1 MFQVWSERRILPD
14 CVGLLSPLAEPIG
27 PGVATPDDILSVF
40 AQADGV
46 LAGGMR
52 YTAEVM
58 DKAPNLLIISR
69 MGIGYEAVDIPAA
82 TARGIAVSYTPD
94 GPTISTAEHAVALI
108 FAVAKDLKKAEHSLR
123 RDRRP
128 DHYGRHSALELFDS
142 RLGLVGLGRIGSRV
156 AAAMRSVGMK
166 VSAFDPFAPPERAEE
181 LGVRLAP
188 SLESLLAESD
198 VVSLH
203 LPLSA
208 DTRHLID
215 AQTLGQ
221 MKQGAILVNVSRGG
235 LVDEAALLA
244 ALESGRLRG
253 AGLDVTDP
261 EPAPADHPLLQ
272 RNDVIVTPHV
282 GSASAAGK
290 RRILAGAIH
299 HLMQAFRG
307 ERPDQLLNPEVW
319 PRVLE
324 RLQAR
329 RMRT

>member
-1 MFQVWSERRILPD
+1 MFKVWSERHILPD
-14 CVGLLSPLAEPIG
+14 CIGLLAPLAEPIG
-27 PGVATPDDILSVF
+27 PGVATPDDFLSAF
-40 AQADGV
+40 PQADGV

-52 YTAEVM
+52 YTAEAM
-58 DKAPNLLIISR
+58 DRAPNLLIISR

-82 TARGIAVSYTPD
+82 TKRGIAVSYTPD

-128 DHYGRHSALELFDS
+128 DHYGRHSALELFAS

-156 AAAMRSVGMK
+156 AAAMRGVGMK
-166 VSAFDPFAPPERAEE
+166 VSAFDPFVTAERAEE
-181 LGVRLAP
+181 LGVDMAS
-188 SLESLLAESD
+188 SLEALLAEAD

-215 AQTLGQ
+215 AETLGQ
-221 MKQGAILVNVSRGG
+221 MKKGAILVNVSRGG

-282 GSASAAGK
+282 GSASAASK
-290 RRILAGAIH
+290 RRILSGAIH
-299 HLMQAFRG
+299 HLKQALRG

-324 RLQAR
+324 RLAAR
-329 RMRT
+329 

>member
-1 MFQVWSERRILPD
+1 MFKVWSERHILSD
-14 CVGLLSPLAEPIG
+14 CVGLLAPIAEPIG
-27 PGVATPDDILSVF
+27 PGVATPDNILSAF
-40 AQADGV
+40 PQADGV

-58 DKAPNLLIISR
+58 DQAPNLLIISR

-82 TARGIAVSYTPD
+82 TERGIAVSYTPD

-123 RDRRP
+123 HDRRP
-128 DHYGRHSALELFDS
+128 DHYGRHSALELFAS

-156 AAAMRSVGMK
+156 AVAMRSVGMQ
-166 VSAFDPFAPPERAEE
+166 VSAFDPFVSAERAEQ
-181 LGVRLAP
+181 LGVERVC
-188 SLESLLAESD
+188 SLESLLAEAD

-203 LPLSA
+203 LPLNA

-215 AQTLGQ
+215 AATLAC
-221 MKQGAILVNVSRGG
+221 MKQGAILINVSRGG

-290 RRILAGAIH
+290 RRILSGAIH
-299 HLMQAFRG
+299 HLKQALQG
-307 ERPDQLLNPEVW
+307 ERPDRLLNPEVW

-324 RLQAR
+324 RLAAR
-329 RMRT
+329 A

>member
-1 MFQVWSERRILPD
+1 MFKVWSERHILPD
-14 CVGLLSPLAEPIG
+14 CIGLLAPLAEPIG
-27 PGVATPDDILSVF
+27 PGVATPDDFLSAF
-40 AQADGV
+40 PQADGV

-52 YTAEVM
+52 YTAEAM
-58 DKAPNLLIISR
+58 DRAPNLLIISR

-82 TARGIAVSYTPD
+82 TKRGIAVSYTPD

-128 DHYGRHSALELFDS
+128 DHYGRHSALELFAS

-156 AAAMRSVGMK
+156 AAAMRGVGMK
-166 VSAFDPFAPPERAEE
+166 VSAFDPFVTAERAEE
-181 LGVRLAP
+181 LGVDMAS
-188 SLESLLAESD
+188 SLEALLAEAD

-215 AQTLGQ
+215 AETLGQ
-221 MKQGAILVNVSRGG
+221 MKKGAILVNVSRGG

-282 GSASAAGK
+282 GSASTAGK
-290 RRILAGAIH
+290 RRILSGAIH
-299 HLMQAFRG
+299 HLKQALRG

-324 RLQAR
+324 RLAAR
-329 RMRT
+329 

>member
-1 MFQVWSERRILPD
+1 MFKVWSERHILPD
-14 CVGLLSPLAEPIG
+14 CIGLLSPLAEPIG
-27 PGVATPDDILSVF
+27 PGVATPDDFLSAF
-40 AQADGV
+40 PQADGV

-52 YTAEVM
+52 YTAEAM
-58 DKAPNLLIISR
+58 DRAPNLLIISR

-82 TARGIAVSYTPD
+82 TKRGIAVSYTPD

-128 DHYGRHSALELFDS
+128 DHYGRHSALELFAS

-156 AAAMRSVGMK
+156 AAAMRGVGMK
-166 VSAFDPFAPPERAEE
+166 VSAFDPFVTAERAKE
-181 LGVRLAP
+181 LGVDMAS
-188 SLESLLAESD
+188 SLEALLAEAD

-215 AQTLGQ
+215 AETLGQ
-221 MKQGAILVNVSRGG
+221 MKKGAILVNVSRGG

-290 RRILAGAIH
+290 RRILSGAIH
-299 HLMQAFRG
+299 HLKQALRG

-324 RLQAR
+324 RLAAR
-329 RMRT
+329 